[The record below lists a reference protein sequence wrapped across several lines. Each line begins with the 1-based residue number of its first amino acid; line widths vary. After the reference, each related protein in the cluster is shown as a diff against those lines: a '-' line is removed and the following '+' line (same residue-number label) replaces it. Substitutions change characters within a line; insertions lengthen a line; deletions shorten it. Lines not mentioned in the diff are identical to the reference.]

1 MLYAC
6 TNMEREQLGA
16 LQALEQEIGK
26 TLIAL
31 TPIDSGPAE
40 VAEPEL
46 DKIKALEER
55 LGVLLVAVEG

>member
-6 TNMEREQLGA
+6 TDMENEQLGA

-31 TPIDSGPAE
+31 TPIESDPAA
-40 VAEPEL
+40 VADPEL

-55 LGVLLVAVEG
+55 LGVVLVAVEG